1 MTPTNPKVNVIDTTP
16 SMVTTRFLWNKDG
29 MFPNVERND
38 TSSKPIA
45 DPLNIVLDIYKF
57 L

>member
-16 SMVTTRFLWNKDG
+16 SMVTTRFLWNKDD

-45 DPLNIVLDIYKF
+45 DPLNILLDIYKF

>member
-1 MTPTNPKVNVIDTTP
+1 
-16 SMVTTRFLWNKDG
+16 

-45 DPLNIVLDIYKF
+45 DPLNILLDIYKF